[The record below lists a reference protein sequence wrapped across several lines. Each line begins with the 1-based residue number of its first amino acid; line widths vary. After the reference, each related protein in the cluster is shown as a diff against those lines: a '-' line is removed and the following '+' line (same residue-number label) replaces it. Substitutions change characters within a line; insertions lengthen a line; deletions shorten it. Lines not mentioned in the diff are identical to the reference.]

1 MTDTTSNAIL
11 ESAEEIHASVS
22 EHYAAR
28 ARNVGSSCCAPT
40 NVSPTASAELSHED
54 SCCGSDAAG
63 NKCCSSSEVAGYT
76 FYDDDEVAGLPED
89 AVQGSFGC
97 GNPTALASLKPGE
110 VVVDLGSGGGIDVFL
125 AARQVGEEGFV
136 YGIDMTDDMLALA
149 RRNAEQMGV
158 ANVEFRKGH
167 IENMPLAD
175 RTADVIISNCV
186 INLSPDKG
194 QTLAEAF
201 RTLKPG
207 GRLAVSDIVVDG
219 TLDDLPVSEADIRT
233 ALSWA
238 GCIAGALTIDQF
250 TTLLTEA
257 GFERIDIQ
265 IKHRYRLE
273 DLGEDISS
281 VNLAITPEVAGQL
294 VNRFTSC
301 NIEAYRPM

>member
-1 MTDTTSNAIL
+1 MSDITAEPTL
-11 ESAEEIHASVS
+11 ESAEDIHASVS

-28 ARNVGSSCCAPT
+28 ARNVSSSCCGPASP
-40 NVSPTASAELSHED
+40 NVSFASSAED
-54 SCCGSDAAG
+54 SCC
-63 NKCCSSSEVAGYT
+63 SSSKVAGYA
-76 FYDDDEVAGLPED
+76 FYDEEEVAGLPED
-89 AVQGSFGC
+89 AIQGSFGC

-110 VVVDLGSGGGIDVFL
+110 IVVDLGSGGGIDVFM
-125 AARQVGEEGFV
+125 AARQVGDKGFV

-149 RRNAEQMGV
+149 RRNAQQMGV
-158 ANVEFRKGH
+158 INVEFRKGH
-167 IENMPLAD
+167 IENIPLED
-175 RTADVIISNCV
+175 QTADVIISNCV

-194 QTLAEAF
+194 QTLSEAF

-219 TLDDLPVSEADIRT
+219 MLDDLPVSESDIRT

-250 TTLLTEA
+250 KTLLSDA
-257 GFERIDIQ
+257 GFEKIDIQ

-273 DLGEDISS
+273 DLGEDVSS
-281 VNLAITPEVAGQL
+281 VNLALTPQVTERL

-301 NIEAYRPM
+301 NIEAYRPV

>member
-1 MTDTTSNAIL
+1 MSDITVEPTL
-11 ESAEEIHASVS
+11 ESAEEIHATVS

-28 ARNVGSSCCAPT
+28 ARNLSSNCCGPT
-40 NVSPTASAELSHED
+40 SPNVSLTSSAED
-54 SCCGSDAAG
+54 SCCSPGTSGD
-63 NKCCSSSEVAGYT
+63 KCCSSSEVAGYT
-76 FYDDDEVAGLPED
+76 FYDADEVAGLPED

-110 VVVDLGSGGGIDVFL
+110 IVVDLGSGGGIDVFM
-125 AARQVGEEGFV
+125 AARQVGDQGFV

-175 RTADVIISNCV
+175 KTADVIISNCV
-186 INLSPDKG
+186 INLSPDKE
-194 QTLAEAF
+194 QTLSEAF

-250 TTLLTEA
+250 KALLTEA
-257 GFERIDIQ
+257 GFEKIDIQ

-281 VNLAITPEVAGQL
+281 VNLALTPQVTEQL

-301 NIEAYRPM
+301 NIEAYRPV